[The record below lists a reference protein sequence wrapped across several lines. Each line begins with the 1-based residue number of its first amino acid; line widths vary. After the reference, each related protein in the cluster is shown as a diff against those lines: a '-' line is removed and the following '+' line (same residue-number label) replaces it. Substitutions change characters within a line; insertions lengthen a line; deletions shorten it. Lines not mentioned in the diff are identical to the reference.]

1 VVKVAEA
8 RTLIITGMSGAGKT
22 QVMRTLEDLDYFCV
36 DNLPPTFIP
45 KFMEICMQSQGK
57 SSKGLKLALV
67 VDIRGG
73 KFFEELAGVL
83 DKLENNSVKYELLFL
98 DASDATLIKRYKET
112 RRRHP
117 LGTRGGLSASIDK
130 ERKVLS
136 TVRDKASLIIDTSDL
151 TNDQLRKK
159 IIAAYGKDG
168 GLPPMNIVIQ
178 SFGFKHGVPMD
189 CDMLLDVRF
198 LPNPFYVPELKQ
210 LCGNDQSVIDF
221 ISKKAVTKEFEKKLE
236 DLTQFLLPLYVKEGK
251 SQLMVG
257 VGCTG
262 GRHRSV
268 YIANLIGAWIKK
280 SGYSVQV
287 VHRDLLKK

>member
-1 VVKVAEA
+1 MAEA

>member
-1 VVKVAEA
+1 MAETRA
-8 RTLIITGMSGAGKT
+8 LIITGMSGAGKT

-45 KFMEICMQSQGK
+45 KFMEICMQNQGK
-57 SSKGLKLALV
+57 GSKGLKLALV

-83 DKLENNSVKYELLFL
+83 DRLENSSVKYELLFL
-98 DASDATLIKRYKET
+98 DASDETLVKRYKET

-117 LGTRGGLSASIDK
+117 LGTKGGLSTSIAK
-130 ERKVLS
+130 ERKILA
-136 TVRDKASLIIDTSDL
+136 TVRDKASLIIDTSEL
-151 TNDQLRKK
+151 TIDQLRKK
-159 IIAAYGKDG
+159 IIAKYGKDG
-168 GLPPMNIVIQ
+168 GLPPMNVVIK
-178 SFGFKHGVPMD
+178 SFGFKHGVPID

-210 LCGNDQSVIDF
+210 LCGNDQPVIDF
-221 ISKKAVTKEFEKKLE
+221 ISRKPVTKEFEKKLE
-236 DLTQFLLPLYVKEGK
+236 DMTQFLLPLYVQEGK

-268 YIANLIGAWIKK
+268 YIADMIGDWIKK
-280 SGYSVQV
+280 MGFSVQV

>member
-1 VVKVAEA
+1 
-8 RTLIITGMSGAGKT
+8 
-22 QVMRTLEDLDYFCV
+22 MRTLEDLDYFCV

-45 KFMEICMQSQGK
+45 KFMEICMQNQGK
-57 SSKGLKLALV
+57 GSKGLKLALV

-83 DKLENNSVKYELLFL
+83 DRLENSSVKYELLFL
-98 DASDATLIKRYKET
+98 DASDETLVKRYKET

-117 LGTRGGLSASIDK
+117 LGTKGGLSTSIAK
-130 ERKVLS
+130 ERKILA
-136 TVRDKASLIIDTSDL
+136 TVRDKASLIIDTSEL
-151 TNDQLRKK
+151 TIDQLRKK
-159 IIAAYGKDG
+159 IIAKYGKDG
-168 GLPPMNIVIQ
+168 GLPPMNVVIK
-178 SFGFKHGVPMD
+178 SFGFKHGVPID

-210 LCGNDQSVIDF
+210 LCGNDQPVIDF
-221 ISKKAVTKEFEKKLE
+221 ISRKPVTKEFEKKLE
-236 DLTQFLLPLYVKEGK
+236 DMTQFLLPLYVQEGK

-268 YIANLIGAWIKK
+268 YIADMIGDWIK
-280 SGYSVQV
+280 
-287 VHRDLLKK
+287 RWDLVCR

>member
-1 VVKVAEA
+1 
-8 RTLIITGMSGAGKT
+8 
-22 QVMRTLEDLDYFCV
+22 
-36 DNLPPTFIP
+36 
-45 KFMEICMQSQGK
+45 
-57 SSKGLKLALV
+57 
-67 VDIRGG
+67 
-73 KFFEELAGVL
+73 
-83 DKLENNSVKYELLFL
+83 
-98 DASDATLIKRYKET
+98 
-112 RRRHP
+112 
-117 LGTRGGLSASIDK
+117 
-130 ERKVLS
+130 
-136 TVRDKASLIIDTSDL
+136 
-151 TNDQLRKK
+151 
-159 IIAAYGKDG
+159 
-168 GLPPMNIVIQ
+168 MNIVIQ

-210 LCGNDQSVIDF
+210 LCGNDQPVIDF

>member
-1 VVKVAEA
+1 MAEA

-117 LGTRGGLSASIDK
+117 LGTRGGLSASIGK

-210 LCGNDQSVIDF
+210 LCGNDQPVIDF

>member
-1 VVKVAEA
+1 MAEA

-45 KFMEICMQSQGK
+45 KFMELCLQNQT
-57 SSKGLKLALV
+57 KGLQLALV

-83 DKLENNSVKYELLFL
+83 DKLKNNSVKYELLFL
-98 DASDATLIKRYKET
+98 DADDATLIKRYKET

-117 LGTRGGLSASIDK
+117 LGDKNGISSSIEK
-130 ERKVLS
+130 ERELLTAVKE
-136 TVRDKASLIIDTSDL
+136 RASLIIDTTDL
-151 TNDQLRKK
+151 SNKELRKK
-159 IIAAYGKDG
+159 IIAAYGTDG
-168 GLPPMNIVIQ
+168 ALPPMNVVVE

-198 LPNPFYVPELKQ
+198 LPNPFYVPELKL
-210 LCGNDQSVIDF
+210 LCGNDQQVIDF
-221 ISKKAVTKEFEKKLE
+221 IAKKAVTKEFIKKLE
-236 DLTQFLLPLYVKEGK
+236 SLIEFLLPQYVAEGK
-251 SQLMVG
+251 SQLMIG

-262 GRHRSV
+262 GKHRSV
-268 YIANLIGAWIKK
+268 YMANLIGSWAKK
-280 SGYSVQV
+280 ANYSVQV
-287 VHRDLLKK
+287 MHRDLLKK

>member
-1 VVKVAEA
+1 MAETRA
-8 RTLIITGMSGAGKT
+8 LIITGMSGAGKT

-45 KFMEICMQSQGK
+45 KFMEICMQNQGK
-57 SSKGLKLALV
+57 GSKGLKLALV

-83 DKLENNSVKYELLFL
+83 DRLENSSVKYELLFL
-98 DASDATLIKRYKET
+98 DASDETLIKRYKET

-117 LGTRGGLSASIDK
+117 LGTKGGLSTSIAK
-130 ERKVLS
+130 ERKILA
-136 TVRDKASLIIDTSDL
+136 TVRDKASLIIDTSEL
-151 TNDQLRKK
+151 TIDQLRKK
-159 IIAAYGKDG
+159 IIAKYGKDG
-168 GLPPMNIVIQ
+168 GLPPMNVVIK
-178 SFGFKHGVPMD
+178 SIGFKHGVPID

-210 LCGNDQSVIDF
+210 LCGNDQPVIDF
-221 ISKKAVTKEFEKKLE
+221 ISRKPVTIEFEKKLE
-236 DLTQFLLPLYVKEGK
+236 DMTQFLLPLYVQEGK

-268 YIANLIGAWIKK
+268 YIADLIGDWIKK
-280 SGYSVQV
+280 MGFSVQV

>member
-1 VVKVAEA
+1 MAEA

-73 KFFEELAGVL
+73 KFFDELAGVL

-210 LCGNDQSVIDF
+210 LCGNDQPVIDF

>member
-1 VVKVAEA
+1 MAETRA
-8 RTLIITGMSGAGKT
+8 LIITGMSGAGKT

-45 KFMEICMQSQGK
+45 KFMEICMQNQGK
-57 SSKGLKLALV
+57 GSKGLKLALV

-83 DKLENNSVKYELLFL
+83 DRLENSSVKYELLFL
-98 DASDATLIKRYKET
+98 DASDETLIKRYKET

-117 LGTRGGLSASIDK
+117 LGTKGGLSTSIAK
-130 ERKVLS
+130 ERKILA
-136 TVRDKASLIIDTSDL
+136 TVRDKASLIIDTSEL
-151 TNDQLRKK
+151 TIDQLRKK
-159 IIAAYGKDG
+159 IIAKYGKDG
-168 GLPPMNIVIQ
+168 GLPPMNVVIK
-178 SFGFKHGVPMD
+178 SFGFKHGVPID

-210 LCGNDQSVIDF
+210 LCGNDQPVIDF
-221 ISKKAVTKEFEKKLE
+221 ISRKPVTKEFEKKLE
-236 DLTQFLLPLYVKEGK
+236 DMTQFLLPLYVQEGK

-268 YIANLIGAWIKK
+268 YIADLIGDWIKK
-280 SGYSVQV
+280 MGFSVQV

>member
-1 VVKVAEA
+1 MAETRA
-8 RTLIITGMSGAGKT
+8 LIITGMSGAGKT

-45 KFMEICMQSQGK
+45 KFMEICMQNQGK
-57 SSKGLKLALV
+57 GSKGLKLALV

-83 DKLENNSVKYELLFL
+83 DRLENSSVKYELLFL
-98 DASDATLIKRYKET
+98 DASDETLVKRYKET

-117 LGTRGGLSASIDK
+117 LGTKGGLSTSIAK
-130 ERKVLS
+130 ERKILA
-136 TVRDKASLIIDTSDL
+136 TVRDKASLIIDTSEL
-151 TNDQLRKK
+151 TIDQLRKK
-159 IIAAYGKDG
+159 IIAKYGKDG
-168 GLPPMNIVIQ
+168 GLPPMNVVIK
-178 SFGFKHGVPMD
+178 SFGFKHGVPID

-210 LCGNDQSVIDF
+210 LCGNDQPVIDF
-221 ISKKAVTKEFEKKLE
+221 ISRKPVTKEFEKKLE
-236 DLTQFLLPLYVKEGK
+236 DMTQFLLPLYVQEGK

-268 YIANLIGAWIKK
+268 YIADLIGDWIKK
-280 SGYSVQV
+280 MGFSVQV

>member
-1 VVKVAEA
+1 MAEA

-210 LCGNDQSVIDF
+210 LCGNDQPVIDF

-287 VHRDLLKK
+287 VHRDLLKN

>member
-1 VVKVAEA
+1 MAEA

-210 LCGNDQSVIDF
+210 LCGNDQPVIDF

>member
-1 VVKVAEA
+1 MTEA

-22 QVMRTLEDLDYFCV
+22 QVMRTLEDLGYFCV

-45 KFMEICMQSQGK
+45 KFMEICMQSQTK
-57 SSKGLKLALV
+57 DPIGLKLALV

-73 KFFEELAGVL
+73 KFFNELAGVL

-130 ERKVLS
+130 ERKILS
-136 TVRDKASLIIDTSDL
+136 TVRDKASLIIDTSDM

-210 LCGNDQSVIDF
+210 LCGNDKPVVDF
-221 ISKKAVTKEFEKKLE
+221 ISKKPVTKEFTKKLE
-236 DLTQFLLPLYVKEGK
+236 DMTSFLLPLYVKEGK

-268 YIANLIGAWIKK
+268 YIANLLGSWIKK
-280 SGYSVQV
+280 AGYNVQV

>member
-1 VVKVAEA
+1 VAEA

-210 LCGNDQSVIDF
+210 LCGNDQPVIDF

>member
-1 VVKVAEA
+1 MAEA

-57 SSKGLKLALV
+57 SYKGLKLALV

-210 LCGNDQSVIDF
+210 LCGNDQPVIDF

>member
-1 VVKVAEA
+1 VAEA

>member
-1 VVKVAEA
+1 MAETRA
-8 RTLIITGMSGAGKT
+8 LIITGMSGAGKT

-45 KFMEICMQSQGK
+45 KFMEICMQNHGK
-57 SSKGLKLALV
+57 GSKGLKLALV

-83 DKLENNSVKYELLFL
+83 DRLENSSVKYELLFL
-98 DASDATLIKRYKET
+98 DASDETLIKRYKET

-117 LGTRGGLSASIDK
+117 LGTKGGLSTSIAK
-130 ERKVLS
+130 ERKILA
-136 TVRDKASLIIDTSDL
+136 TVRDKASLIIDTSEL
-151 TNDQLRKK
+151 TIDQLRKK
-159 IIAAYGKDG
+159 IIAKYGKDG
-168 GLPPMNIVIQ
+168 GLPPMNVVIK
-178 SFGFKHGVPMD
+178 SFGFKHGVPID

-210 LCGNDQSVIDF
+210 LCGNDQPVIDF
-221 ISKKAVTKEFEKKLE
+221 ISRKPVTKEFEKKLE
-236 DLTQFLLPLYVKEGK
+236 DMTQFLLPLYVQEGK

-268 YIANLIGAWIKK
+268 YIADLIGDWIKK
-280 SGYSVQV
+280 MGFSVQV

>member
-1 VVKVAEA
+1 MAEA

-136 TVRDKASLIIDTSDL
+136 TVRDKASSIIDTSDL

-210 LCGNDQSVIDF
+210 LCGNDQPVIDF